1 MKGFLSFGSR
11 PTAVL
16 LVASLLLA
24 ILAGCAQP
32 KPSKQDGTPQPAP
45 TTATQVSTIGETLT
59 PTFAPFPTPAETT
72 ETPAGSPTATDL
84 PTPAGTLPAP
94 TALAAAT
101 PAPQLPTATP
111 VPGATYTVQWG
122 DTLFSIAVR
131 FGVSI
136 EAIQAANNMGSSTL
150 ITIGQILAIPG
161 GVPGEAP
168 GTAPQIYVVQS
179 GDTAFSIAQR
189 FNTTVDAIAW
199 ANQLVNP
206 WNIYGGQE
214 LVIPEGDET
223 GSSPA
228 GGGVHVVQ
236 PGESLYSIATAYNTT
251 VWAIA
256 VANNLPNPQVIYV
269 GERLLIP

>member
-1 MKGFLSFGSR
+1 MKVFLSNGPR
-11 PTAVL
+11 YATVL
-16 LVASLLLA
+16 LIASVISA
-24 ILAGCAQP
+24 AVAGCAQP
-32 KPSKQDGTPQPAP
+32 KPTKPDGTPQPAP
-45 TTATQVSTIGETLT
+45 TTATQVSTIGETSTPSLTSVPTAAETGET
-59 PTFAPFPTPAETT
+59 PTASPTETT
-72 ETPAGSPTATDL
+72 L
-84 PTPAGTLPAP
+84 PTPEGTQPAP

-101 PAPQLPTATP
+101 PAPELPTATP

-122 DTLFSIAVR
+122 DTLFSIAAS
-131 FGVSI
+131 FGVSVD
-136 EAIQAANNMGSSTL
+136 AIQAANNMGTSSL
-150 ITIGQILAIPG
+150 ITIGQVLAIPG
-161 GVPGEAP
+161 GVPGQTSGA
-168 GTAPQIYVVQS
+168 APQVYVVQP

-214 LVIPEGDET
+214 LVIPEATGVSTSSDE
-223 GSSPA
+223 GY
-228 GGGVHVVQ
+228 VHVVQ

-269 GERLLIP
+269 GETLLIP

>member
-1 MKGFLSFGSR
+1 
-11 PTAVL
+11 
-16 LVASLLLA
+16 
-24 ILAGCAQP
+24 
-32 KPSKQDGTPQPAP
+32 
-45 TTATQVSTIGETLT
+45 
-59 PTFAPFPTPAETT
+59 
-72 ETPAGSPTATDL
+72 
-84 PTPAGTLPAP
+84 
-94 TALAAAT
+94 
-101 PAPQLPTATP
+101 
-111 VPGATYTVQWG
+111 
-122 DTLFSIAVR
+122 
-131 FGVSI
+131 VSI

-161 GVPGEAP
+161 GVPGEPP
-168 GTAPQIYVVQS
+168 GNAPQIYVVQS